1 MEAVGLDD
9 INLMWIILP
18 FFIAGILYVRI
29 VKHKTGNALRDSVKT
44 LQTMLVMI
52 GVVLAVLLFTLPST
66 PSLSTFGYPDTVAD
80 IDSQEK
86 VLKLLQEYNHA
97 IVRTTDALRWMVF
110 IFIFWGI
117 MTVYQLLKVYRGVL
131 DERIIA
137 KKNEINN

>member
-1 MEAVGLDD
+1 MEAIGLDN
-9 INLMWIILP
+9 INLMWILLP
-18 FFIAGILYVRI
+18 FFIGGVFYVRV
-29 VKHKTGNALRDSVKT
+29 VKNKTGNALRDGVKT
-44 LQTMLVMI
+44 LQTMLIMI
-52 GVVLAVLLFTLPST
+52 GVILAVIFLTLPT
-66 PSLSTFGYPDTVAD
+66 TASLSTFGYPDTVTD

-117 MTVYQLLKVYRGVL
+117 MTVYQLLKVYRGIL